1 MSKIKVNII
10 TNKNENDAVELTQ
23 GGTIPSGKQLSVTGN
38 SNITG
43 IMTVGTYNVT
53 NLNVTGVVTASSF
66 IGSGENLTN
75 LPSVNASRVI
85 AYKRILGYDEYR
97 A

>member
-23 GGTIPSGKQLSVTGN
+23 GGTIPAGKQLSVTGN
-38 SNITG
+38 GNVTG
-43 IMTVGTYNVT
+43 VMTVSNYDVT
-53 NLNVTGVVTASSF
+53 NANVTGVVTATSY
-66 IGSGENLTN
+66 IGSGENLTS
-75 LPSVNASRVI
+75 LPSVSSSKI
-85 AYKRILGYDEYR
+85 MAYKRILGYDEYR

>member
-23 GGTIPSGKQLSVTGN
+23 GATIPAGKQLSVTGN
-38 SNITG
+38 SNVTG
-43 IMTVGTYNVT
+43 VMTVSNYDAT
-53 NLNVTGVVTASSF
+53 NINVTGVVTATSF
-66 IGSGENLTN
+66 VGSGENLTS
-75 LPSVNASRVI
+75 LPSVNASKII
-85 AYKRILGYDEYR
+85 AYKKILGYDEYR